1 MLLLIPEGAAA
12 AAMSGALTE
21 EFSDGAKRP
30 LRRRCTA
37 LSSSPP
43 VLANARRTMASPKPM
58 EKMTGRG
65 ATHGEVKE
73 EDSSG

>member
-12 AAMSGALTE
+12 ADTSGALTE

-43 VLANARRTMASPKPM
+43 ALANAHRTIASSKPM
-58 EKMTGRG
+58 EKMTARG
-65 ATHGEVKE
+65 ASREELKE
-73 EDSSG
+73 DDSSG